1 MGMTLTVASR
11 LLEHLSPS
19 DVRLVAEAAGKSADT
34 PGSWIVAALGEASVH
49 DAVFATNDAPFS
61 LASPFLVFSVA
72 VHAVARDLA
81 GATLTTEWLGP
92 RTRLPVFDTPKMRE
106 FLDDADRRLYLSQLL
121 SSFTRVAGWTQW
133 THTTRGWRRSHFS
146 ELDPVQ
152 LAQFATMVSDAER
165 PGVWR
170 RLGDLSLFLTGVF
183 PDHTAKRP
191 PSSVNEQRLRRIT
204 HLSSDAQGGDL
215 PSAVSN
221 LGAVGLFELVGER
234 AYRSAV
240 MGVPRP
246 LTHSMRVVDDIAT
259 RFRIAR
265 RVLNLVTDRYLFP
278 IRTQFFDVA

>member
-1 MGMTLTVASR
+1 MTLTVASR
-11 LLEHLSPS
+11 VLEHLSPS
-19 DVRLVAEAAGKSADT
+19 DIRLVAGATGRSPESPA
-34 PGSWIVAALGEASVH
+34 SWIVAALGDAAVH
-49 DAVFATNDAPFS
+49 DSVFATTDAPFS

-72 VHAVARDLA
+72 VHGVARDLA
-81 GATLTTEWLGP
+81 SATLTTEWLGP
-92 RTRLPVFDTPKMRE
+92 RTRLPVFDAPTMRE

-133 THTTRGWRRSHFS
+133 THTNRGWRRNHFS

-191 PSSVNEQRLRRIT
+191 LSSVAEQRLRRIT
-204 HLSSDAQGGDL
+204 QVSSDAPVGDL

-240 MGVPRP
+240 RGVPRP

-278 IRTQFFDVA
+278 LRSEFFGAA

>member
-1 MGMTLTVASR
+1 MTLTVASR

-19 DVRLVAEAAGKSADT
+19 DVRLVADATGRSADT
-34 PGSWIVAALGEASVH
+34 PATWIVGALGEPAVH
-49 DAVFATNDAPFS
+49 EAVFSTTDAPLS

-72 VHAVARDLA
+72 VHGVARDLA

-92 RTRLPVFDTPKMRE
+92 RTRLPVFDTPTMRE

-121 SSFTRVAGWTQW
+121 TSFTRVAGWTQW
-133 THTTRGWRRSHFS
+133 THTNRGWRRNHFS

-183 PDHTAKRP
+183 PDHTAKKQL
-191 PSSVNEQRLRRIT
+191 SSVNEQRLRRLT
-204 HLSSDAQGGDL
+204 QLSSDEHGGDL

-240 MGVPRP
+240 QGVPRP
-246 LTHSMRVVDDIAT
+246 LTQSMRVVDDIAR
-259 RFRIAR
+259 RFRMAR

-278 IRTQFFDVA
+278 MRAQFFGAA

>member
-1 MGMTLTVASR
+1 MTLTVASR

-19 DVRLVAEAAGKSADT
+19 DVRLVADATGRSAET
-34 PGSWIVAALGEASVH
+34 PAPWIVAALGEPAVH
-49 DAVFATNDAPFS
+49 EAVFSTTDAPLS

-72 VHAVARDLA
+72 VHGVARDLA

-92 RTRLPVFDTPKMRE
+92 RTRLPVFDTPTMRE

-121 SSFTRVAGWTQW
+121 TSFTRVAGWTQW
-133 THTTRGWRRSHFS
+133 THTNRGWRRDHFS

-152 LAQFATMVSDAER
+152 LAQFATMVPDAER

-183 PDHTAKRP
+183 PDHTAKKQL
-191 PSSVNEQRLRRIT
+191 SSVNEQRLRRLT
-204 HLSSDAQGGDL
+204 QLSSDEHGGDL

-240 MGVPRP
+240 QGVPRP
-246 LTHSMRVVDDIAT
+246 LTQSMRVVDDIAR
-259 RFRIAR
+259 RFRMAR

-278 IRTQFFDVA
+278 MRAQFFGAA

>member
-1 MGMTLTVASR
+1 MTLTVASR

-19 DVRLVAEAAGKSADT
+19 DVRLIADATDRSADT
-34 PGSWIVAALGEASVH
+34 PATWIVGALGEPAVH
-49 DAVFATNDAPFS
+49 EAVFSTTDAPLS

-72 VHAVARDLA
+72 VHGVARDLA

-92 RTRLPVFDTPKMRE
+92 RTRLPVFDTPTMRE

-121 SSFTRVAGWTQW
+121 TSFTRVAGWTQW
-133 THTTRGWRRSHFS
+133 THTNRGWRRNHFS

-183 PDHTAKRP
+183 PDHTAKKQL
-191 PSSVNEQRLRRIT
+191 SSVNEQRLRRLT
-204 HLSSDAQGGDL
+204 QLSSDEHGGDL

-240 MGVPRP
+240 QGVPRP
-246 LTHSMRVVDDIAT
+246 LTQSMRVVDDIAR
-259 RFRIAR
+259 RFRMAR

-278 IRTQFFDVA
+278 MRAQFFGAA